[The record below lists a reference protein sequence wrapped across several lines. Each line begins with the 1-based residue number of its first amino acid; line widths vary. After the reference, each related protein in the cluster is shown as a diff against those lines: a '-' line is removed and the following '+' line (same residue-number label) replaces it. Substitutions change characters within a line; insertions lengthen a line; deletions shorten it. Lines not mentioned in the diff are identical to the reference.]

1 MASKR
6 KVNLNEYDLTTT
18 LGTGS
23 FGRVMLCKSKKSGD
37 YYAMKRLKK
46 ADIIK
51 LRQVDH
57 VISEN
62 TILADID
69 HPFLVSVNQNFIFGN
84 VAIHLLFTNF
94 LQSQTN
100 TYQFFSRHLGW
111 PERFRARLTLPLLL
125 NGLHSWWRAVYVST
139 HGGQVG
145 SRACNGLFV
154 VGVPYV
160 RVLAFKKYHLQRF
173 ETGKHTH

>member
-6 KVNLNEYDLTTT
+6 KVNLSEYELTTT

-23 FGRVMLCKSKKSGD
+23 FGRVMLCKNKKSGD
-37 YYAMKRLKK
+37 YFAMKRLKK

-69 HPFLVSVNQNFIFGN
+69 HPFLVSY
-84 VAIHLLFTNF
+84 L
-94 LQSQTN
+94 SK
-100 TYQFFSRHLGW
+100 Y
-111 PERFRARLTLPLLL
+111 FRRIL
-125 NGLHSWWRAVYVST
+125 NIS
-139 HGGQVG
+139 
-145 SRACNGLFV
+145 
-154 VGVPYV
+154 
-160 RVLAFKKYHLQRF
+160 
-173 ETGKHTH
+173 

>member
-69 HPFLVSVNQNFIFGN
+69 HPFLVSILSRIYFGN
-84 VAIHLLFTNF
+84 VANAFTK
-94 LQSQTN
+94 
-100 TYQFFSRHLGW
+100 
-111 PERFRARLTLPLLL
+111 
-125 NGLHSWWRAVYVST
+125 YV
-139 HGGQVG
+139 Q
-145 SRACNGLFV
+145 
-154 VGVPYV
+154 
-160 RVLAFKKYHLQRF
+160 
-173 ETGKHTH
+173 

>member
-6 KVNLNEYDLTTT
+6 KVNLTDYELTTT

-23 FGRVMLCKSKKSGD
+23 FGRVMLCKNKKSGE
-37 YYAMKRLKK
+37 YFAMKRLKK

-69 HPFLVSVNQNFIFGN
+69 HPFLVSYQCNSNFNIGWLER
-84 VAIHLLFTNF
+84 ILSR
-94 LQSQTN
+94 LQV
-100 TYQFFSRHLGW
+100 LV
-111 PERFRARLTLPLLL
+111 LL
-125 NGLHSWWRAVYVST
+125 NGVYRRWRVIY
-139 HGGQVG
+139 
-145 SRACNGLFV
+145 L
-154 VGVPYV
+154 P
-160 RVLAFKKYHLQRF
+160 
-173 ETGKHTH
+173 

>member
-1 MASKR
+1 MASKK

-23 FGRVMLCKSKKSGD
+23 FGRFMLCKSKKSGD

-69 HPFLVSVNQNFIFGN
+69 HPFLVSINHHNNLATPQIF
-84 VAIHLLFTNF
+84 LSYLK
-94 LQSQTN
+94 S
-100 TYQFFSRHLGW
+100 
-111 PERFRARLTLPLLL
+111 
-125 NGLHSWWRAVYVST
+125 
-139 HGGQVG
+139 
-145 SRACNGLFV
+145 
-154 VGVPYV
+154 
-160 RVLAFKKYHLQRF
+160 
-173 ETGKHTH
+173 

>member
-6 KVNLNEYDLTTT
+6 KVNLDDYQLTTT

-23 FGRVMLCKSKKSGD
+23 FGRVMLAKNKKSGEFF
-37 YYAMKRLKK
+37 AMKRLKK

-69 HPFLVSVNQNFIFGN
+69 HPFLVGLKGFSQDARFLYFLMEYIAGGE
-84 VAIHLLFTNF
+84 LFTYLRTEGKLTPDHGMFYSAQVALMFEYCHSLNIIYRD
-94 LQSQTN
+94 LK
-100 TYQFFSRHLGW
+100 
-111 PERFRARLTLPLLL
+111 PENILID
-125 NGLHSWWRAVYVST
+125 
-139 HGGQVG
+139 
-145 SRACNGLFV
+145 
-154 VGVPYV
+154 
-160 RVLAFKKYHLQRF
+160 
-173 ETGKHTH
+173 